1 MPLGAYLLNVL
12 LYGRARFRVCPLGK
26 DPLMKRCLLVGAAPS
41 GHKGLDHVL
50 ETQRFD
56 AVYAVDGG
64 YAALRERGIVPTKV
78 FGDFDSLGYAPDHPC
93 VSRYDAH
100 KDFTDMD
107 LAIQDAELSG
117 CEELVL
123 CDAFEGRL
131 DHTLG
136 NLQLLVQVAAR
147 GTCVW
152 GVGEEFAVAPLVA
165 PGPFAALSFAEGAQG
180 TCSVINHSDVAVGV
194 TEEGMEYG
202 IENGTTLNRALWGV
216 SNELVGAPARISL
229 REGSLWV
236 LFPLDALPLASY
248 C

>member
-1 MPLGAYLLNVL
+1 
-12 LYGRARFRVCPLGK
+12 
-26 DPLMKRCLLVGAAPS
+26 MKRCLLVGAAPS
-41 GHKGLDHVL
+41 EHKGLAHVL

-64 YAALRERGIVPTKV
+64 YAVLHERGIVPTKV
-78 FGDFDSLGYAPDHPC
+78 FGDFDSLGYAPEHPC
-93 VSRYDAH
+93 VARYDSH
-100 KDFTDMD
+100 KDYTDMD

-117 CEELVL
+117 YGELVL

-147 GTCVW
+147 GTRIW
-152 GVGEEFAVAPLVA
+152 GVGEDFAVAPLAA
-165 PGPFAALSFAEGAQG
+165 PGPFSSLSFAEGAQG

-236 LFPLDALPLASY
+236 LFPLAALSLASY

>member
-1 MPLGAYLLNVL
+1 MDFKLRINE
-12 LYGRARFRVCPLGK
+12 
-26 DPLMKRCLLVGAAPS
+26 MKRCLLVGAAPS
-41 GHKGLDHVL
+41 SHTGLKHVL
-50 ETQRFD
+50 ETQSFD

-64 YAALRERGIVPTKV
+64 YAALREQGVMPTKV
-78 FGDFDSLGYAPDHPC
+78 FGDFDSLGYEPEHPC
-93 VSRYDAH
+93 VARYDAH

-117 CEELVL
+117 CGELVL

-136 NLQLLVQVAAR
+136 NLQLLVQAAAR

-152 GVGEEFAVAPLVA
+152 GVGDKFAVAPLVA
-165 PGPFAALSFAEGAQG
+165 PGPFAALSFAKGAQG
-180 TCSVINHSDVAVGV
+180 TCSVINHCDVCEGV

-202 IENGTTLNRALWGV
+202 IQDGTTLNRSLWGV
-216 SNELVGAPARISL
+216 SNELVGAPARIGL

-236 LFPLDALPLASY
+236 LFPLTALSLASY
-248 C
+248 R